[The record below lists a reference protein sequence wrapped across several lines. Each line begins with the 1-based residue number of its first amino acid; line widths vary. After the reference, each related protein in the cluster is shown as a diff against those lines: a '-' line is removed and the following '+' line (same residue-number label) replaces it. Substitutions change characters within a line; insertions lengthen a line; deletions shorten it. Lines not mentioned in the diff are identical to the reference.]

1 MLPILHFCVQGEA
14 HKDTLLGTIGEKVGQ
29 LFGNDKMESHG
40 KQQAASGQSELEAAH
55 PEQDPHRYTEAGSD
69 ATTHKD
75 SSSVEGATATSKTS
89 AA

>member
-1 MLPILHFCVQGEA
+1 MPFISVCCVQGEA
-14 HKDTLLGTIGEKVGQ
+14 HKDTLLGNIGEKVGQ

-55 PEQDPHRYTEAGSD
+55 PEQDPHRYTEA
-69 ATTHKD
+69 THKD
-75 SSSVEGATATSKTS
+75 SSSVEDATATSKTT